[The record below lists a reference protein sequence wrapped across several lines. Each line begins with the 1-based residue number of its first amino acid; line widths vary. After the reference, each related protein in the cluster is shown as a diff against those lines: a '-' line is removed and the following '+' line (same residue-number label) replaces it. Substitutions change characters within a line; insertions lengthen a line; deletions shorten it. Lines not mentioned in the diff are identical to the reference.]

1 MKTDYGACYSARRVM
16 SDGKEWHRINQ
27 FIFPFHTMITVGP
40 IVVFR
45 SFVPIDDHYAMLMTH
60 TADPKTPIAE
70 KVNENNIH
78 PFEEVNGYLD
88 RTHDPRSYYMTRAN
102 KTNDYMLDRGVQK
115 NLMYNGI
122 PFILNLQDRAMTEL
136 MCNDKGEPLYDRT
149 QEHLG
154 TTDVF
159 VIAVRRQLLAAAKL
173 YRDTGKLPLNNA
185 RPEIGRVRMGTFV
198 LEAGADWRKETA
210 PGLNPE
216 SGLPVAAEL
225 PLIID

>member
-1 MKTDYGACYSARRVM
+1 MPSLFNPGLACSWSAARARGD
-16 SDGKEWHRINQ
+16 SRD
-27 FIFPFHTMITVGP
+27 
-40 IVVFR
+40 VVNAN
-45 SFVPIDDHYAMLMTH
+45 VI
-60 TADPKTPIAE
+60 
-70 KVNENNIH
+70 NENNIH

-88 RTHDPRSYYMTRAN
+88 RTHDPRSYFMTSAN
-102 KTNDYMLDRGVQK
+102 KTNDYMRDRDVQK

-122 PFILNLQDRAMTEL
+122 PFIMNLQDRAMTEL

-173 YRDTGKLPLNNA
+173 YRDTGELPLNVGK
-185 RPEIGRVRMGTFV
+185 PGIGRVRMGTFI
-198 LEAGADWRKETA
+198 LDAGADWRKETA
-210 PGLNPE
+210 PGRNPD

>member
-1 MKTDYGACYSARRVM
+1 
-16 SDGKEWHRINQ
+16 
-27 FIFPFHTMITVGP
+27 
-40 IVVFR
+40 
-45 SFVPIDDHYAMLMTH
+45 
-60 TADPKTPIAE
+60 
-70 KVNENNIH
+70 
-78 PFEEVNGYLD
+78 
-88 RTHDPRSYYMTRAN
+88 
-102 KTNDYMLDRGVQK
+102 
-115 NLMYNGI
+115 
-122 PFILNLQDRAMTEL
+122 
-136 MCNDKGEPLYDRT
+136 
-149 QEHLG
+149 G

-173 YRDTGKLPLNNA
+173 YRDTGELPLNNA